1 MHQKEILVKK
11 GDKVTR
17 TQKIGTVGTT
27 GSSTGNH
34 LHWEFRNSDNET
46 INPMPTYK
54 KGDKV

>member
-1 MHQKEILVKK
+1 MEFKK

-34 LHWEFRNSDNET
+34 LHWEFRNADNET
-46 INPMPTYK
+46 INPMPLAK